1 MTKYLMLLTFAV
13 ILNAG
18 SSVFYKFSSLNSEK
32 QILSI
37 FLMSLGLFIGAINA
51 VLYTY
56 SLKGISLNTAYPIFS
71 AGSLILVTLISI
83 FIFNEVITIQ
93 KITGIIMLTVGVVLV
108 SI

>member
-1 MTKYLMLLTFAV
+1 MTKYAMLLTFAV

-37 FLMSLGLFIGAINA
+37 FLISLGLLIGAINA
-51 VLYTY
+51 VLYTK

-83 FIFNEVITIQ
+83 FIFKEIITIQ
-93 KITGIIMLTVGVVLV
+93 KIIGIIILIIGVVLV